1 MKIAAGADHGGFA
14 LKQAVV
20 RRLRSLGH
28 EVIDVGTDSEEVS
41 VDYPVYG
48 HKVAELVA
56 SGEVERGVL
65 VCGTGIGIC
74 MSANRHKGVR
84 AADCFTPYHA
94 EITRRHNDCNVLC
107 LGGPPPERGRGVGD
121 HRGLARDAV
130 RGRPSRAARRAPRR
144 RGVCLS
150 PVGREW
156 RREPLY
162 HLDPEL
168 NELLRSELI
177 RQQETLELIASEN
190 FASRAVLEATGS
202 VLTNKYAEGLPGAR
216 YYGGCDVVDQVEQL
230 AIDRCKEVFGA
241 EHANVQ
247 PHSGSSANLAALFA
261 LLEPGDTMLAME
273 LAHGGHLTHGLGINY
288 SGRTYN
294 VVPYHV
300 RPDTEIIDYDEVR
313 ALALEHRPK
322 LIICGYSSY
331 PRIIDFAAFREIA
344 DECGAL
350 LMADIAHIAGL
361 IAAGVHPNP
370 VPYCDVVTSTTHKTL
385 TGPRAGIIM
394 CRKEYA
400 EAIDRA
406 VFPGMQGGPLM
417 HVIAAKAV
425 CLRIAQSDEFH
436 KLQRQIVKNCA
447 VLAETLAEGGLRL
460 VSGGTDV
467 HLALVDL
474 RRAGLNGLEC
484 QDLLERV
491 NITANRNVVPFEDA
505 SFNVASGLRVGSP
518 AVSTRGF
525 MEPEMRQTGELMLRA
540 IANRDNDAALA
551 EIRHEVLDLLDR
563 FPLYEF
569 L

>member
-1 MKIAAGADHGGFA
+1 
-14 LKQAVV
+14 V
-20 RRLRSLGH
+20 
-28 EVIDVGTDSEEVS
+28 
-41 VDYPVYG
+41 
-48 HKVAELVA
+48 
-56 SGEVERGVL
+56 
-65 VCGTGIGIC
+65 
-74 MSANRHKGVR
+74 
-84 AADCFTPYHA
+84 
-94 EITRRHNDCNVLC
+94 
-107 LGGPPPERGRGVGD
+107 
-121 HRGLARDAV
+121 
-130 RGRPSRAARRAPRR
+130 
-144 RGVCLS
+144 S

-216 YYGGCDVVDQVEQL
+216 YYGGCDIVDRVEQL
-230 AIDRCKEVFGA
+230 AIDRCKAVFGA
-241 EHANVQ
+241 EHVNVQ

-261 LLEPGDTMLAME
+261 LLDPGDTLLAME
-273 LAHGGHLTHGLGINY
+273 LAHGGHLTHGLDINY
-288 SGRTYN
+288 SGRTYD
-294 VVPYHV
+294 VVQYHV
-300 RPDTEIIDYDEVR
+300 RRDTETIDFDEVR
-313 ALALEHRPK
+313 ELALARRPK

-331 PRIIDFAAFREIA
+331 PRIVDWAAFRAIA

-350 LMADIAHIAGL
+350 LLADIAHIAGL

-385 TGPRAGIIM
+385 TGPRAGLIM
-394 CRKEYA
+394 CRA
-400 EAIDRA
+400 EFAKAIDRA

-417 HVIAAKAV
+417 HVIAAKAA
-425 CLRIAQSDEFH
+425 CLKIAESEQFH
-436 KLQRQIVKNCA
+436 RLQRQIVANCVA
-447 VLAETLAEGGLRL
+447 LGETLADGGLRL

-467 HLALVDL
+467 HLALLDL
-474 RRAGLNGLEC
+474 RSTGLSGLQC
-484 QDLLERV
+484 QELLESV
-491 NITANRNVVPFEDA
+491 GITANRNVVPFEEG

-518 AVSTRGF
+518 AVTTRGF

-540 IANRDNDAALA
+540 LTARGNDAALA
-551 EIRHEVLDLLDR
+551 EIHREVLDLLER

>member
-1 MKIAAGADHGGFA
+1 
-14 LKQAVV
+14 V
-20 RRLRSLGH
+20 
-28 EVIDVGTDSEEVS
+28 
-41 VDYPVYG
+41 
-48 HKVAELVA
+48 
-56 SGEVERGVL
+56 
-65 VCGTGIGIC
+65 
-74 MSANRHKGVR
+74 
-84 AADCFTPYHA
+84 
-94 EITRRHNDCNVLC
+94 
-107 LGGPPPERGRGVGD
+107 
-121 HRGLARDAV
+121 
-130 RGRPSRAARRAPRR
+130 
-144 RGVCLS
+144 S

-202 VLTNKYAEGLPGAR
+202 VLTNKYAEGTPGAR

-230 AIDRCKEVFGA
+230 AIDRCKELFGA
-241 EHANVQ
+241 EHVNVQ

-261 LLEPGDTMLAME
+261 LLEPGDTMMAMA
-273 LAHGGHLTHGLGINY
+273 LSHGGHLTHGMGINY
-288 SGRTYN
+288 SGRTYD

-300 RPDTEIIDYDEVR
+300 RRDTETIDFDEVR
-313 ALALEHRPK
+313 ELALAHRPK

-331 PRIIDFAAFREIA
+331 PRTIDFAAFRAIA
-344 DECGAL
+344 DESGAL
-350 LMADIAHIAGL
+350 LLADIAHVAGL

-385 TGPRAGIIM
+385 TGPRAGLIM
-394 CRKEYA
+394 CRAEHA

-425 CLRIAQSDEFH
+425 CLRIAASEEFRR
-436 KLQRQIVKNCA
+436 LQQRILTNCA
-447 VLAETLAEGGLRL
+447 ALAETLAAGGLRL

-467 HLALVDL
+467 HLALLDL
-474 RRAGLNGLEC
+474 RGSGLSGLEC
-484 QDLLERV
+484 QELLETV
-491 NITANRNVVPFEDA
+491 NITTNRNVVPFEEG

-518 AVSTRGF
+518 AVTTRGF
-525 MEPEMRQTGELMLRA
+525 MEPEMRQTGELILRA
-540 IANRDNDAALA
+540 IAVRDDEAALA
-551 EIRHEVLDLLDR
+551 EIRREVVDLLDR

>member
-1 MKIAAGADHGGFA
+1 M
-14 LKQAVV
+14 
-20 RRLRSLGH
+20 
-28 EVIDVGTDSEEVS
+28 
-41 VDYPVYG
+41 
-48 HKVAELVA
+48 
-56 SGEVERGVL
+56 
-65 VCGTGIGIC
+65 
-74 MSANRHKGVR
+74 
-84 AADCFTPYHA
+84 
-94 EITRRHNDCNVLC
+94 
-107 LGGPPPERGRGVGD
+107 
-121 HRGLARDAV
+121 
-130 RGRPSRAARRAPRR
+130 
-144 RGVCLS
+144 S

-168 NELLRSELI
+168 NELLRLELI

-202 VLTNKYAEGLPGAR
+202 VLTNKYAEGVPGAR
-216 YYGGCDVVDQVEQL
+216 YYGGCDIVDRVEQL
-230 AIDRCKEVFGA
+230 AIDRCKAVFGA
-241 EHANVQ
+241 EHVNVQ

-261 LLEPGDTMLAME
+261 VLQPGDTLLAMA
-273 LAHGGHLTHGLGINY
+273 LSHGGHLTHGMNINY
-288 SGRTYN
+288 SGRTYD

-300 RPDTEIIDYDEVR
+300 RRDTETIDYDQVR
-313 ALALEHRPK
+313 ELAMARRPK
-322 LIICGYSSY
+322 LIICGYSAY
-331 PRIIDFAAFREIA
+331 PRIVDWEAFRSIA

-350 LMADIAHIAGL
+350 LLADIAHIAGL

-370 VPYCDVVTSTTHKTL
+370 VPYCDLVTSTTHKTL
-385 TGPRAGIIM
+385 TGPRAGLIM
-394 CRKEYA
+394 CRAEFA

-417 HVIAAKAV
+417 HVIAAKAA
-425 CLRIAQSDEFH
+425 CLKIAQSDQFH
-436 KLQRQIVKNCA
+436 KLQRQIVANCA
-447 VLAETLAEGGLRL
+447 VLAQTLADGGLRL

-474 RRAGLNGLEC
+474 RGTGLTGLEY
-484 QDLLERV
+484 QELLETV
-491 NITANRNVVPFEDA
+491 NITANRNVVPFEEG

-540 IANRDNDAALA
+540 LACRNDAAALA
-551 EIRHEVLDLLDR
+551 EIRREVLDLLDR

>member
-1 MKIAAGADHGGFA
+1 M
-14 LKQAVV
+14 
-20 RRLRSLGH
+20 
-28 EVIDVGTDSEEVS
+28 
-41 VDYPVYG
+41 
-48 HKVAELVA
+48 
-56 SGEVERGVL
+56 
-65 VCGTGIGIC
+65 
-74 MSANRHKGVR
+74 
-84 AADCFTPYHA
+84 
-94 EITRRHNDCNVLC
+94 
-107 LGGPPPERGRGVGD
+107 
-121 HRGLARDAV
+121 
-130 RGRPSRAARRAPRR
+130 
-144 RGVCLS
+144 S

-168 NELLRSELI
+168 NELLRGELI

-216 YYGGCDVVDQVEQL
+216 YYGGCEIVDRVEQL
-230 AIDRCKEVFGA
+230 AIDRCKAVFGA
-241 EHANVQ
+241 EHVNVQ

-261 LLEPGDTMLAME
+261 LLDPGDTLMAMA
-273 LAHGGHLTHGLGINY
+273 LAHGGHLTHGLEVNY

-300 RPDTEIIDYDEVR
+300 RRDTETIDYDEVR
-313 ALALEHRPK
+313 ELALARHPK

-331 PRIIDFAAFREIA
+331 PRTVDWAAFRAIA

-350 LMADIAHIAGL
+350 LLADIAHIAGL

-385 TGPRAGIIM
+385 TGPRAGLIM
-394 CRKEYA
+394 CREQYA
-400 EAIDRA
+400 RSIDRA

-417 HVIAAKAV
+417 HVIAAKAA
-425 CLRIAQSDEFH
+425 CLKIAQSEQFRR
-436 KLQRQIVKNCA
+436 LQRQVVANCA
-447 VLAETLAEGGLRL
+447 VLAETLADGGVRL

-467 HLALVDL
+467 HLALLDL
-474 RRAGLNGLEC
+474 RSTGLTGLQC
-484 QDLLERV
+484 QELLESV
-491 NITANRNVVPFEDA
+491 GITANRNVVPFEEG

-518 AVSTRGF
+518 AVTTRGF

-540 IANRDNDAALA
+540 LAARGNDVALA
-551 EIRHEVLDLLDR
+551 EIRHEVLDLLER

>member
-1 MKIAAGADHGGFA
+1 M
-14 LKQAVV
+14 
-20 RRLRSLGH
+20 
-28 EVIDVGTDSEEVS
+28 
-41 VDYPVYG
+41 
-48 HKVAELVA
+48 
-56 SGEVERGVL
+56 
-65 VCGTGIGIC
+65 
-74 MSANRHKGVR
+74 
-84 AADCFTPYHA
+84 
-94 EITRRHNDCNVLC
+94 
-107 LGGPPPERGRGVGD
+107 
-121 HRGLARDAV
+121 
-130 RGRPSRAARRAPRR
+130 
-144 RGVCLS
+144 S

-216 YYGGCDVVDQVEQL
+216 YYGGCEIVDRVEQL
-230 AIDRCKEVFGA
+230 AIDRCKAVFGA

-261 LLEPGDTMLAME
+261 LLDPGDTLMAMA
-273 LAHGGHLTHGLGINY
+273 LAHGGHLTHGLEVNY
-288 SGRTYN
+288 SGRTYD
-294 VVPYHV
+294 VVQYHV
-300 RPDTEIIDYDEVR
+300 RRDTETIDYDEVR
-313 ALALEHRPK
+313 ELALARHPK

-331 PRIIDFAAFREIA
+331 PRTVDWAAFRAIA

-350 LMADIAHIAGL
+350 LLADIAHIAGL

-385 TGPRAGIIM
+385 TGPRAGLIM
-394 CRKEYA
+394 CREQYA
-400 EAIDRA
+400 RSIDRA

-417 HVIAAKAV
+417 HVIAAKAA
-425 CLRIAQSDEFH
+425 CLKIAQSEQFRR
-436 KLQRQIVKNCA
+436 LQRQVVANCA
-447 VLAETLAEGGLRL
+447 VLAETLADGGVRL

-467 HLALVDL
+467 HLALLDL
-474 RRAGLNGLEC
+474 RSTGLNGLQC
-484 QDLLERV
+484 QELLESV
-491 NITANRNVVPFEDA
+491 GITANRNVVPFEEG

-518 AVSTRGF
+518 AVTTRGF

-540 IANRDNDAALA
+540 LAARGNDAALA
-551 EIRHEVLDLLDR
+551 EIRREVLDLLER